1 MPNKSEHPASHVPTE
16 FSRRKI
22 ETRSLNNKVFKKP
35 ATDWKTTPIP
45 SKDNSSS
52 SKN

>member
-1 MPNKSEHPASHVPTE
+1 MSDSKHPTSHVPTE
-16 FSRRKI
+16 FSRIKL

-35 ATDWKTTPIP
+35 ATDWKTTHIP
-45 SKDNSSS
+45 SKNDNES